1 MDMEKCFDKLW
12 LEACINELYESG
24 VRNDM
29 LNLLYIE
36 NKHADVAV
44 KVNNKLSRRISVEN
58 VIMQGSVWGSLK
70 CTNMMDTLNK
80 QLKKNKSLMY
90 QYKGDP
96 NIEIGVLGMV
106 DDTLGVME
114 CGENSIVK
122 NAVINSFVET
132 KKLKLHEEKSVVIH
146 VGNAKKCKSPCPSL
160 KVHQE
165 EMHEVESAKY
175 LGNCVT
181 SRGGVRATID
191 DRRSRGW
198 GKVTQLMAILGEVA
212 LGAHR
217 VEAGLILRESILVSS
232 LLWSAEAWSAVT
244 DKELKQLEQVD
255 SHFLKLLVK
264 GHSKCPIVFQHLET
278 GTLKLRHI
286 LTIHRLLYHHHIVN
300 LGENETVKKVYN
312 KQKEESTK
320 GDWIKLV
327 EKDFLFIE
335 ANMNDEEIKTMS
347 KNKYKTW
354 VKEKVKKA
362 AFESYVKEKNTLTK
376 IKDIE
381 YTCLETQQYLVDT
394 MFSSEERNL
403 LFALRSR
410 CYPVKENFKNINKQ
424 NMNCKLGCAQTESQ
438 EHVFSLCPRLKN
450 GPLSR
455 TTDYNSVF
463 ENVFEQKLAMK
474 VFSRIDK
481 ERNSL
486 LKLLP
491 GEDVARTRASLSTMQ
506 QT

>member
-1 MDMEKCFDKLW
+1 
-12 LEACINELYESG
+12 
-24 VRNDM
+24 M
-29 LNLLYIE
+29 LI
-36 NKHADVAV
+36 
-44 KVNNKLSRRISVEN
+44 
-58 VIMQGSVWGSLK
+58 
-70 CTNMMDTLNK
+70 
-80 QLKKNKSLMY
+80 
-90 QYKGDP
+90 
-96 NIEIGVLGMV
+96 
-106 DDTLGVME
+106 
-114 CGENSIVK
+114 
-122 NAVINSFVET
+122 
-132 KKLKLHEEKSVVIH
+132 
-146 VGNAKKCKSPCPSL
+146 
-160 KVHQE
+160 
-165 EMHEVESAKY
+165 KY
-175 LGNCVT
+175 
-181 SRGGVRATID
+181 S
-191 DRRSRGW
+191 
-198 GKVTQLMAILGEVA
+198 E
-212 LGAHR
+212 
-217 VEAGLILRESILVSS
+217 
-232 LLWSAEAWSAVT
+232 
-244 DKELKQLEQVD
+244 
-255 SHFLKLLVK
+255 
-264 GHSKCPIVFQHLET
+264 
-278 GTLKLRHI
+278 
-286 LTIHRLLYHHHIVN
+286 
-300 LGENETVKKVYN
+300 KVYN